1 MKLRDGSEVALRPYG
16 DGDVAA
22 LGAFLRAL
30 PQRDL
35 LFFRQDV
42 GNEDVL
48 RSWLDVNTHETVA
61 TLAERGKQIVGFA
74 YVQRYN
80 VPWTLHVGN
89 IVAVVDPKLRNAG
102 LGTQLLRATI
112 ENGLVL
118 GLEKLAAR
126 ILIEDRDSVHVF
138 EKLGFRHEGTL
149 LDHAKGADGTL
160 YDLAALGLNLREW
173 NR

>member
-1 MKLRDGSEVALRPYG
+1 VKLKDGSDVALRPYG
-16 DGDVAA
+16 KDDVAR

-42 GNEDVL
+42 ANEDVL
-48 RSWLDVNTHETVA
+48 RSWLNVNTRETVA
-61 TLAERGKQIVGFA
+61 TLALAGGSIVGFA

-89 IVAVVDPKLRNAG
+89 IVAVVDPKLRGAG
-102 LGTQLLRATI
+102 LGTQLLQAAI

-160 YDLAALGLNLREW
+160 YDLAAMGLNLREW
-173 NR
+173 KR

>member
-1 MKLRDGSEVALRPYG
+1 MKLRDGSDVTLRPYG
-16 DGDVAA
+16 DGDVSA

-30 PQRDL
+30 QERDL

-42 GNEDVL
+42 ANEDVL
-48 RSWLDVNTHETVA
+48 RSWLNGTTRETVA
-61 TLAERGKQIVGFA
+61 TLAERNGAVVGVA

-80 VPWTLHVGN
+80 VAWTLHVGN
-89 IVAVVDPKLRNAG
+89 IVVVVDPKLRNAG
-102 LGTQLLRATI
+102 LGTQLLRQAI

-149 LDHAKGADGTL
+149 LDHAKDAGGTL
-160 YDLAALGLNLREW
+160 YDLAAMGLNLREW
-173 NR
+173 KQ